1 MQSQERLSW
10 LPYILPGSRGT
21 PPSIQL
27 SSASQSELSDM
38 MHGETGDLLE
48 LRRELEKEM
57 NSISVE
63 FVSSSNFMKVESYLL
78 MIRDLKDDYQDAIE
92 LLVDKYNNKRKLEA
106 ITVRFHIVTLC
117 KFLRMNIKPLSI

>member
-21 PPSIQL
+21 PPSTQLDML
-27 SSASQSELSDM
+27 SSATQSELSDM

-57 NSISVE
+57 QSISVE
-63 FVSSSNFMKVESYLL
+63 FVSSSNYMKVESYLHR
-78 MIRDLKDDYQDAIE
+78 IRDLKDDY
-92 LLVDKYNNKRKLEA
+92 
-106 ITVRFHIVTLC
+106 
-117 KFLRMNIKPLSI
+117 